1 MEVRIS
7 LLLIVAA
14 VTGSVV
20 TFASGKPIIAVPVDP
35 EVEPARESD
44 LLVSKCFCRRHIQ
57 MIYIYAIQIYDFY
70 DLYSI
75 GIIAIQ
81 LCARLLFSL

>member
-14 VTGSVV
+14 VTGFV

-35 EVEPARESD
+35 EVEPARESE
-44 LLVSKCFCRRHIQ
+44 LLVSN
-57 MIYIYAIQIYDFY
+57 
-70 DLYSI
+70 
-75 GIIAIQ
+75 
-81 LCARLLFSL
+81 